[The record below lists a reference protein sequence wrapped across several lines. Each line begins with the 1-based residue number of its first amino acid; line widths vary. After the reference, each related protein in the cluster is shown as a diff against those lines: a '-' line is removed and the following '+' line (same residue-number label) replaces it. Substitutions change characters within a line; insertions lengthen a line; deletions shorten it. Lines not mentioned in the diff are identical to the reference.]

1 MPIKVTCNNCGGV
14 LHAPDDSAGKK
25 GRCPTCGTVLTINAD
40 SPNAAAAA
48 SVFGAPMG
56 ATDNSDKANRPLPFP
71 PVGGP
76 WTGAAPAV
84 FGKDSAQT
92 QSGPKPSAF
101 PAASNGPRSSY
112 DIAGMPEA
120 EPIRPV
126 PGTPPN
132 THGSRVPPDPRKYS
146 EPMAKPGRPATA
158 KKAESEDARW
168 NRVRKGLG
176 WVQCAG
182 FFAFLAVVG
191 ATLMPIL
198 AHFGVNLP
206 DKTPGYLGLDSVSSI
221 TEISVGAVLVP
232 AVLAL
237 FCLLIGRMGVSG
249 APSSSFARGLAL
261 AASLATLVAVGGAI
275 ACFTIMGLGIKDGFV
290 PKFVSPPNPV
300 ANLQSKLYDLSSNTF
315 LPSDGITGIIQRF
328 GLAAFVAFGLVA
340 EIWFFA
346 SLGRIAAYL
355 KSATASGRINRVLI
369 LKGTLFALAVLAC
382 VANQICDDWMQA
394 NIWSKWNGLG
404 AKTQTIAVP
413 GIVLFAGFAIFLIHM
428 RMVGGVKRAIREH
441 VDPASA

>member
-40 SPNAAAAA
+40 MPNSAAAA

-56 ATDNSDKANRPLPFP
+56 TDHSDKANRPLPFP

-76 WTGAAPAV
+76 WTGTPPV

-92 QSGPKPSAF
+92 QQGPKPAAF
-101 PAASNGPRSSY
+101 PPASNGPRSSY
-112 DIAGMPEA
+112 DIAGMPET

-158 KKAESEDARW
+158 KKTESDDTRW

-191 ATLMPIL
+191 ATLIPIL
-198 AHFGVNLP
+198 AQFGVNLP
-206 DKTPGYLGLDSVSSI
+206 DKMPGYLAMDTVSST
-221 TEISVGAVLVP
+221 TEIGVGAVMVP
-232 AVLAL
+232 IVLAL
-237 FCLLIGRMGVSG
+237 FCLLIGRMGVSA
-249 APSSSFARGLAL
+249 APSSSYARGPAL
-261 AASLATLVAVGGAI
+261 ASSLATLVAVGGAI
-275 ACFTIMGLGIKDGFV
+275 ALLAITGLGVKDGFM
-290 PKFVSPPNPV
+290 PKFQSSPIV
-300 ANLQSKLYDLSSNTF
+300 GANLQTKLHDLTQTNLLQT
-315 LPSDGITGIIQRF
+315 DGIGGVIQRF
-328 GLAAFVAFGLVA
+328 GLAAFLAFGLIA
-340 EIWFFA
+340 EVWFFA

-355 KSATASGRINRVLI
+355 KNATASGRINRVLI
-369 LKGTLFALAVLAC
+369 LKGTLFSIAVTAC
-382 VANQICDDWMQA
+382 VANQIYGDWVNA
-394 NIWSKWNGLG
+394 NIWSKWNGLD
-404 AKTQTIAVP
+404 AKTQAIAVP
-413 GIVLFAGFAIFLIHM
+413 GIVLFVGFAIFLIHT

-441 VDPASA
+441 VDPASI

>member
-40 SPNAAAAA
+40 SPNPAAAA

-56 ATDNSDKANRPLPFP
+56 GTDNSDKANRPLPFP

-84 FGKDSAQT
+84 FGKDSGQAQ
-92 QSGPKPSAF
+92 QAPKPQAF
-101 PAASNGPRSSY
+101 PPASNGPRSSY

-126 PGTPPN
+126 PGNPAN

-146 EPMAKPGRPATA
+146 EPMAKPGRPATT
-158 KKAESEDARW
+158 KKAESEDGRW

-191 ATLMPIL
+191 ATLIPIL
-198 AHFGVNLP
+198 AQFGVNLP
-206 DKTPGYLGLDSVSSI
+206 DKTPGYLGLDSVSST
-221 TEISVGAVLVP
+221 TEIGVGAVLVP
-232 AVLAL
+232 VVLAL

-249 APSSSFARGLAL
+249 APGSSFARGPAL

-275 ACFTIMGLGIKDGFV
+275 ACVAITGLGIKDGFV
-290 PKFVSPPNPV
+290 PKFQSPPIAG
-300 ANLQSKLYDLSSNTF
+300 ANLQTKLYDLTLTNL
-315 LPSDGITGIIQRF
+315 LPSDGITGVIQRF
-328 GLAAFVAFGLVA
+328 GLAAFVAFGIVA

-355 KSATASGRINRVLI
+355 KSATASARINRVLI
-369 LKGTLFALAVLAC
+369 LKGTLLTVAVLAC
-382 VANQICDDWMQA
+382 VANQIYGDWVNA
-394 NIWSKWNGLG
+394 NIWSKWNGLD
-404 AKTQTIAVP
+404 AKTQAIAVP
-413 GIVLFAGFAIFLIHM
+413 GIVLLAGFVIFVIHT

-441 VDPASA
+441 VDPATV

>member
-40 SPNAAAAA
+40 SPNPAAAA

-56 ATDNSDKANRPLPFP
+56 GTDNPDKANRPLPFP
-71 PVGGP
+71 PIGGP
-76 WTGAAPAV
+76 WTGPAPAV
-84 FGKDSAQT
+84 FGKESG
-92 QSGPKPSAF
+92 QSQPGPKPAAF

-120 EPIRPV
+120 EPIRPI
-126 PGTPPN
+126 PGSPAN

-146 EPMAKPGRPATA
+146 EPLAKPGRPAIA
-158 KKAESEDARW
+158 KKAESDDGRW

-176 WVQCAG
+176 WVQFAG

-198 AHFGVNLP
+198 AQFGVILP
-206 DKTPGYLGLDSVSSI
+206 DKTPGYLGLDTVSSI

-237 FCLLIGRMGVSG
+237 FCLLIGRMGVSA
-249 APSSSFARGLAL
+249 APSSSFARGPAL

-275 ACFTIMGLGIKDGFV
+275 ACFTIMGLGVKDGFV
-290 PKFVSPPNPV
+290 PKFQSPPIPG
-300 ANLQSKLYDLSSNTF
+300 ANLQSKLYDLSNNNL
-315 LPSDGITGIIQRF
+315 LPSDGISGVIQRF
-328 GLAAFVAFGLVA
+328 GLAAFVAFGLTA

-346 SLGRIAAYL
+346 SLGRIAACL
-355 KSATASGRINRVLI
+355 QSATASARVNRVLI
-369 LKGTLFALAVLAC
+369 LKGMLFAIAVLAC
-382 VANQICDDWMQA
+382 VANQIYGDWINA
-394 NIWSKWNGLG
+394 NIWSKWNGLD
-404 AKTQTIAVP
+404 AKTQAMLVP
-413 GIVLFAGFAIFLIHM
+413 GIVLFAGFVIFLIHT
-428 RMVGGVKRAIREH
+428 RMIGGVKHAIREH
-441 VDPASA
+441 VDPASI